1 MHNEKVRFFLALRQ
15 RKARLE
21 HGQYAVEGEK
31 MVGEA
36 LAWACVT
43 CLLVQEGR
51 QAQYADLIARAQA
64 LSVEVWTAAG
74 HVFEKI
80 SEARTPQGVL
90 ASVALPPQADLARM
104 GERLV
109 ILDGVQD
116 PGNVGAILRT
126 AEAAGVGG
134 AVLSEACADAYGPKA
149 LRATMG
155 SIFRMP
161 RLRSEALDAV
171 VKDLRA
177 RGHSIL
183 ASELDGEPFER
194 GAGAVQAPW
203 ALLIGSEAH
212 GVSKAL
218 SELATHH
225 VRLPMYGN
233 AESLNAAVAAGI
245 LLYGLRWA
253 EDGCFS

>member
-1 MHNEKVRFFLALRQ
+1 MATLTSVHNEKVRFFLSLRE
-15 RKARLE
+15 RKARLAC
-21 HGQYAVEGEK
+21 GQYAVEGEK
-31 MVGEA
+31 MVEEA
-36 LAWACVT
+36 LTWAHVT

-51 QAQYADLIARAQA
+51 QAQYAGLIARAQA
-64 LSVEVWTAAG
+64 LSIEMMTAAD
-74 HVFEKI
+74 HVFDKV

-116 PGNVGAILRT
+116 PGNVGAILRA
-126 AEAAGVGG
+126 AEAAGASG
-134 AVLSEACADAYGPKA
+134 AVLSEACADAYGSKA

-161 RLRSEALDAV
+161 LLRSEELGAIV
-171 VKDLRA
+171 GELRA
-177 RGHSIL
+177 RGWSVL

-194 GAGAVQAPW
+194 GAGAIKPPW

-212 GVSKAL
+212 GVSKTL
-218 SELATHH
+218 S
-225 VRLPMYGN
+225 G
-233 AESLNAAVAAGI
+233 
-245 LLYGLRWA
+245 
-253 EDGCFS
+253 